1 MGQCLCCTT
10 VDQSG
15 VAVLETCGKFSG
27 TAGPGCHCI
36 LPWTYKA
43 ASISLRLYEHRITIH
58 SKTKDNVFVRLQLT
72 VQVQAIPDSVEAAF
86 YSVENPLQI
95 ITSYVENSVEAKIPL
110 YNLDALFIERGTISQ
125 QLKNETDSV
134 MQSYGWD
141 IVSALITEIDPGQSI
156 TESINSIQKYQ
167 RLRVAVVDEAET
179 DKMRRVRA
187 AEALCESRRLAGE
200 GLAEQRKAIVAGL
213 RKSVELMQQNV
224 QGLNHDDVLNLLL
237 MNQYYDTLK
246 SLAEGSRSNLL
257 FIDGAGGL
265 DSLARELRT
274 GLTGSMK

>member
-10 VDQSG
+10 VEQSQ

-27 TAGPGCHCI
+27 TAGPGCHCV
-36 LPWTYKA
+36 LPWTYKV
-43 ASISLRLYEHRITIH
+43 ASVSLRLREHRITLQ

-72 VQVQAIPDSVEAAF
+72 LQVQPIPDRVEAAH
-86 YSVENPLQI
+86 YTLEDPLQI

-141 IVSALITEIDPGQSI
+141 IVSALITEIDPGKSI

-179 DKMRRVRA
+179 NKMRRVRA
-187 AEALCESRRLAGE
+187 AEALCDSRRLAGE

-237 MNQYYDTLK
+237 MNQYYDTMK
-246 SLAEGSRSNLL
+246 SVAEGSKSNLL
-257 FIDGAGGL
+257 FIEGAGALG
-265 DSLARELRT
+265 SLAKELRT
-274 GLTGSMK
+274 GLTGSMR

>member
-10 VDQSG
+10 VDQSD
-15 VAVLETCGKFSG
+15 VAVLETCGKFSR
-27 TAGPGCHCI
+27 TAGPGCHCV
-36 LPWTYKA
+36 LPWTCKA
-43 ASISLRLYEHRITIH
+43 ASVSLRLREHRITLH

-72 VQVQAIPDSVEAAF
+72 LQVQAIPDRVEAAF
-86 YSVENPLQI
+86 YTVEDPVQI

-141 IVSALITEIDPGQSI
+141 IVSALITEIDPGKSI

-179 DKMRRVRA
+179 NKMRRVRA

-224 QGLNHDDVLNLLL
+224 QGLNHNDVLNLLL
-237 MNQYYDTLK
+237 MNQYYDTMK
-246 SLAEGSRSNLL
+246 SVAEGSRSNLL
-257 FIDGAGGL
+257 FIEGAGGL

-274 GLTGSMK
+274 GLTGTMK